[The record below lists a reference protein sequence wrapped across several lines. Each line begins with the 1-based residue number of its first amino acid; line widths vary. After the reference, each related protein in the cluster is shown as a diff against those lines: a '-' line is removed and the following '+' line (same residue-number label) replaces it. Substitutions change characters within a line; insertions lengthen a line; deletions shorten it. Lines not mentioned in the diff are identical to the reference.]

1 MSNNPVTLE
10 QSWRPDLRA
19 PIVMVLAG
27 LLVLQLLLALGL
39 GLGSGRALAPGA
51 ANTPLLEAT
60 PEAARRI
67 QILSADGATT
77 LTLVKE
83 EPGWILPEL
92 GDAPVLELKVEQLLG
107 ALAELM
113 RPLPIATSESA
124 RQRFKVAD
132 TAFERRLIVEDD
144 SERVLDLL
152 IGDSPGFRRVY
163 GRLAGEPGVY
173 DLRLAQSDIST
184 RADDWV
190 DPGLLRL
197 ETAEIERI
205 ASRDWT
211 LTKGADGAWTLADT
225 DQPLALEAVDALVMR
240 IANLSYRGILG
251 INDDPG
257 YNQQDPELVLTIDL
271 VTGEQREYRIS
282 RLHAGPDHVLKDS
295 AQPWYFKLTELDLGE
310 LLETAA
316 ADLIDTPARPDSA
329 EPVDALP
336 EPEHDSTATPESA
349 AAAAPTADTAHAG
362 TAEETPMPAD
372 GEPTPATM
380 SAPDPG
386 LD

>member
-163 GRLAGEPGVY
+163 GRLAGELG
-173 DLRLAQSDIST
+173 SMT
-184 RADDWV
+184 C
-190 DPGLLRL
+190 
-197 ETAEIERI
+197 
-205 ASRDWT
+205 AS
-211 LTKGADGAWTLADT
+211 
-225 DQPLALEAVDALVMR
+225 P
-240 IANLSYRGILG
+240 S
-251 INDDPG
+251 
-257 YNQQDPELVLTIDL
+257 
-271 VTGEQREYRIS
+271 RIS
-282 RLHAGPDHVLKDS
+282 RP
-295 AQPWYFKLTELDLGE
+295 
-310 LLETAA
+310 
-316 ADLIDTPARPDSA
+316 
-329 EPVDALP
+329 
-336 EPEHDSTATPESA
+336 
-349 AAAAPTADTAHAG
+349 APTTGSIQGCCAWRPRRSNG
-362 TAEETPMPAD
+362 SPAAI
-372 GEPTPATM
+372 GP
-380 SAPDPG
+380 
-386 LD
+386 